1 MMIIRKRQILL
12 SALVLALGAAV
23 FINWYYTKPDK
34 IPSENDKVSSEQAA
48 DGNVNLG
55 DAKYVLSTDVTV
67 EDTTLTEDE
76 FFSQAKRK
84 RREAHDEA
92 AEVLNDIVKD
102 TASSPDSVENA
113 SQKLE
118 ELADAISAESDMEN
132 LINAKLGCKCLAII
146 NDDKTEIIVEKGALN
161 SASAVQ
167 IKEIAVRF
175 GAVDSDKITISE
187 LKY

>member
-1 MMIIRKRQILL
+1 MIIRKKQILL

-34 IPSENDKVSSEQAA
+34 IPSGSDKTNSEQAA
-48 DGNVNLG
+48 DGNINLG
-55 DAKYVLSTDVTV
+55 DAQYVISTDVAV
-67 EDTTLTEDE
+67 ESLTLTEDE
-76 FFSQAKRK
+76 YFSRAKRE

-92 AEVLNDIVKD
+92 AEVLNDIIKD
-102 TASSPDSVENA
+102 SSSSPESIENA
-113 SQKLE
+113 TQKLE
-118 ELADAISAESDMEN
+118 ALADDIASESDMEN

-146 NDDKTEIIVEKGALN
+146 NDDKTEIIVENGALD
-161 SASAVQ
+161 SSTAVQ

>member
-1 MMIIRKRQILL
+1 MIIRKRQILL

-34 IPSENDKVSSEQAA
+34 VPSGTDTQQAA
-48 DGNVNLG
+48 DENVNLG
-55 DAKYVLSTDVTV
+55 DAQYVLSTDVTV

-92 AEVLNDIVKD
+92 AEVLNDIIKD
-102 TASSPDSVENA
+102 SASSPDSVENA

-118 ELADAISAESDMEN
+118 ELADAIANESDMEN
-132 LINAKLGCKCLAII
+132 LINAKIGCKCIAII
-146 NDDKTEIIVEKGALN
+146 NDDKTEIIVEKGALD
-161 SASAVQ
+161 SAAAVQ

-175 GAVDSDKITISE
+175 GAVDADKITISE
-187 LKY
+187 SKY